1 MKAQL
6 FNYFVNYFVNIL
18 NFGAVD
24 GAKWI
29 GRSLALFSCSTIV
42 PLTLPLTMIFPVSK
56 AIASE
61 QTPRQTPEQIS
72 KPASNA
78 ISRIFDAKGELVGV
92 ATFLQTNMG
101 VQVSLQVRNLAKG
114 EHMVHIHEIGKCD
127 APDFSTSGRHFDPQ
141 GIHTDGKRSPH
152 LHHKH
157 EMPKDPKQDAHS
169 AHTPAGDL
177 PNMMVMSNGA
187 GSLVAMLPNLTLGIG
202 ANSLLKQGGTSILIH
217 AGANGKSTIPNVDY
231 KTRIACGVIQAQ

>member
-1 MKAQL
+1 MKAQI
-6 FNYFVNYFVNIL
+6 FNYFVNIL

-29 GRSLALFSCSTIV
+29 GRSLALLSCSAVV
-42 PLTLPLTMIFPVSK
+42 PLTMMFPVSK

-61 QTPRQTPEQIS
+61 QTPEQIS
-72 KPASNA
+72 KPASSA

-127 APDFSTSGRHFDPQ
+127 APDFNTSGRHFDPQ
-141 GIHTDGKRSPH
+141 GNHTNGKRSPH

-177 PNMMVMSNGA
+177 PNMMVMPNGN
-187 GSLVAMLPNLTLGIG
+187 GSLVAMLPTLTLAMGD
-202 ANSLLKQGGTSILIH
+202 NSLLKQGGTSILIH

>member
-1 MKAQL
+1 MNLITMNNQH
-6 FNYFVNYFVNIL
+6 L
-18 NFGAVD
+18 NLGMNLGMNLRTVL
-24 GAKWI
+24 GKIWTT
-29 GRSLALFSCSTIV
+29 RSLVFLSCYAFVPFIV
-42 PLTLPLTMIFPVSK
+42 PFTVMVSPDR

-61 QTPRQTPEQIS
+61 KLS
-72 KPASNA
+72 SA

-141 GIHTDGKRSPH
+141 GVHTDGKRSPH

-157 EMPKDPKQDAHS
+157 EMPKVPKQDAHS